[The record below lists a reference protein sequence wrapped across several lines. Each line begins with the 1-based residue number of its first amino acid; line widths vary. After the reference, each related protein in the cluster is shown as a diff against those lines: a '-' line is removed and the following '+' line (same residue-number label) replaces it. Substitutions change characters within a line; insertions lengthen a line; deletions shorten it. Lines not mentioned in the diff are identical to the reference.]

1 MVDQATHLPAAGDG
15 AAAHGFVDPW
25 LGDTERILAH
35 AEDSST
41 ELTERIAAASSVAR
55 HLDAFF
61 MLRAEPLGTHPSP
74 ERTSGFH
81 SLLRSA
87 RSLAERNASL
97 FFGDLLPDL
106 ALRGGRLRRWD
117 ELSGPERRLLQDFF
131 VSSVFPVVTPL
142 AVDSRRPFPHIFN
155 LSLNIGALIKGR
167 AQPHFA
173 CVKVPS
179 HLPRFLQLPN
189 GVFVPLEDS
198 IVANIG
204 HLFPGAEIVGQ
215 HAFRVTR
222 RLEFE
227 GTDANGELP
236 LRAAEM
242 QWHRPS
248 TSAAVRLE
256 AETDMPAG
264 VLDFLVR
271 KLRIDALGAYKV
283 PGPLDLSRAPEL
295 CSGMAHEASS
305 APKLPRVAP

>member
-1 MVDQATHLPAAGDG
+1 V
-15 AAAHGFVDPW
+15 
-25 LGDTERILAH
+25 
-35 AEDSST
+35 
-41 ELTERIAAASSVAR
+41 ELTERVAAGSSVAR
-55 HLDAFF
+55 NLDTFF
-61 MLRAEPLGTHPSP
+61 MLRAKAPGTHPPP

-87 RSLAERNASL
+87 CSLAERNASL
-97 FFGDLLPDL
+97 FFEDLLPAL
-106 ALRGGRLRRWD
+106 ALRGAPLRGWE

-173 CVKVPS
+173 CVSVPS
-179 HLPRFLQLPN
+179 HLPRFLHLPN

-198 IVANIG
+198 IAANIG
-204 HLFPGAEIVGQ
+204 YLFPGAEIVSQ

-227 GTDANGELP
+227 SVDANGELP
-236 LRAAEM
+236 IRGSEM
-242 QWHRPS
+242 QWHRRS
-248 TSAAVRLE
+248 SSVAVRLE

-264 VLDFLVR
+264 LLEFLIR

-283 PGPLDLSRAPEL
+283 PGPLDLSRTHEL
-295 CSGMAHEASS
+295 CSRSGTSTRGAHEPSGLCSMSS
-305 APKLPRVAP
+305 VPRAQSPSSRGSDSQKGSPKEPVD